1 MYTHPSKL
9 DFRYPEYGATPGQAR
24 ARRDCQE
31 GKYCIHNLLTH
42 LTSMLAVR
50 RLARLSTTLPSTRRP
65 LLSSPTAFRLTTP
78 PGHRPVSTM
87 ETIMSK
93 EAAPGKINL
102 TDQAKLCVQPVWLK
116 TFPRSC
122 RPLCMI

>member
-9 DFRYPEYGATPGQAR
+9 DFRYPEYGATSGQTR
-24 ARRDCQE
+24 ARRDCRE

-42 LTSMLAVR
+42 LASMLAVR

-78 PGHRPVSTM
+78 PARRPVSTM

-102 TDQAKLCVQPVWLK
+102 TD
-116 TFPRSC
+116 
-122 RPLCMI
+122 